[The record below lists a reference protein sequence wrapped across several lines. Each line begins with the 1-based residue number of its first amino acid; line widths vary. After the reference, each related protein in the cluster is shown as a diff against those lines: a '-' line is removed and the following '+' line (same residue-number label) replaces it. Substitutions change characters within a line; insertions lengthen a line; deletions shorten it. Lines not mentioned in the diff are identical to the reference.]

1 MISEISKLRT
11 LEEAKARKETFSQ
24 KGKKVVLTNGCFDLL
39 HTGHLFFL
47 KKAADLGDA
56 LFIGL
61 NGDKS
66 VHALKGPTRPVQSE
80 MERAYLMSALDFV
93 DTIFI
98 FQTKRLTAEIETLQP
113 DIYSKAGDYDMKS
126 INQEEKEALI
136 RSGSSIKFLPFLKG
150 YSTTK
155 LIQKIQAAAN
165 TF

>member
-1 MISEISKLRT
+1 MISEICKLRT

-47 KKAADLGDA
+47 KNAADLGDA

-98 FQTKRLTAEIETLQP
+98 FQTKE
-113 DIYSKAGDYDMKS
+113 
-126 INQEEKEALI
+126 
-136 RSGSSIKFLPFLKG
+136 FLKILLLDAISHLLRRLYDLKYHG
-150 YSTTK
+150 
-155 LIQKIQAAAN
+155 I
-165 TF
+165 